1 MINIYT
7 FVWRGWCE
15 MEKYQFDSATKAA
28 LEKLRVPLAVY
39 QFIDK
44 RVVTILLSDGFCE
57 LFGFDNKD
65 DADYVMDHD
74 MYCATHPED
83 KARAADAAYRF
94 ATEGGRY
101 EVVYRTLTRNKT
113 DYIIVHSLGEHV
125 MTEDGVRLAYIWYTD
140 EGRYTSDSDGKDK
153 ALNDAMKNIVREE
166 NMIKSGYYDYLTGL
180 PNMSYFFELARERRR
195 SFCESG
201 KTAALLYMDL
211 CGMKY
216 FNRKYSFAEGDNL
229 LRSFADILK
238 LYFGNENC
246 SRFGSDHFCVI
257 TDAEGLEDTL
267 TEIFTEFRAADS
279 DKSLP
284 VRVGIYLD
292 RKGVDDISTECDR
305 AKYACDTMRSTYV
318 SSFRYFS
325 DEMHAKNESRQ
336 YFIDNLDKAIRE
348 GWIEVYYQPIIR
360 SANGTVCDEEALVR
374 WKDPVRGMMMPSQF
388 IPVLE
393 EANLIY
399 MLDLFVTEQVL
410 EKMKKQAEAGLFVV
424 SESVNLSRADFT
436 ACDIVEEMRRRV
448 DAAGFSRDKINIEVT
463 ESVIGSDFEFMKS
476 QIERFRSLG
485 FRVWMDDF
493 GSGYSTLDVLQS
505 IRFDLI
511 KFDMRFM
518 KEFDTSE
525 KSRIM
530 LTELL
535 RMAISLGVDTVCE
548 GVETKEQADF
558 LREIGCTMM
567 QGYYFC
573 RPIPFEKILERYQK
587 VIQIGF
593 ENPEESGYYAAVG
606 KINLYDL
613 AILSNEDQE

>member
-1 MINIYT
+1 
-7 FVWRGWCE
+7 
-15 MEKYQFDSATKAA
+15 MEKYQFDSETKAA

-65 DADYVMDHD
+65 DAYYVMDHD
-74 MYCATHPED
+74 MYRATHPED
-83 KARAADAAYRF
+83 RARAADAAYRF

-530 LTELL
+530 LTELI

-587 VIQIGF
+587 GIQIGF

>member
-1 MINIYT
+1 
-7 FVWRGWCE
+7 
-15 MEKYQFDSATKAA
+15 MEKYQFDSAAKAA

-65 DADYVMDHD
+65 DAYYVMDHD
-74 MYCATHPED
+74 MYRATHPED
-83 KARAADAAYRF
+83 RARAADAAYRF

-166 NMIKSGYYDYLTGL
+166 NMIKSGYCDYLTGL

-518 KEFDTSE
+518 KEFDMSE

-530 LTELL
+530 LTELI

>member
-65 DADYVMDHD
+65 DAYYVMDHD
-74 MYCATHPED
+74 MYRATHPED
-83 KARAADAAYRF
+83 RARAADAAYRF
-94 ATEGGRY
+94 AIEGGNY
-101 EVVYRTLTRNKT
+101 EVVYRTLTHKRT
-113 DYIIVHSLGEHV
+113 DYMIVHAIGEHIR
-125 MTEDGVRLAYIWYTD
+125 TEDGVTLAYIWYAY
-140 EGRYTSDSDGKDK
+140 EGTYTTENEDNKTSLS
-153 ALNDAMKNIVREE
+153 AAMERTVREE
-166 NMIKSGYYDYLTGL
+166 NMIKGNYFDYLTGL
-180 PNMSYFFELARERRR
+180 PNMSYFFELAHEW
-195 SFCESG
+195 
-201 KTAALLYMDL
+201 
-211 CGMKY
+211 
-216 FNRKYSFAEGDNL
+216 RK
-229 LRSFADILK
+229 
-238 LYFGNENC
+238 
-246 SRFGSDHFCVI
+246 
-257 TDAEGLEDTL
+257 
-267 TEIFTEFRAADS
+267 
-279 DKSLP
+279 
-284 VRVGIYLD
+284 
-292 RKGVDDISTECDR
+292 
-305 AKYACDTMRSTYV
+305 
-318 SSFRYFS
+318 
-325 DEMHAKNESRQ
+325 
-336 YFIDNLDKAIRE
+336 
-348 GWIEVYYQPIIR
+348 
-360 SANGTVCDEEALVR
+360 
-374 WKDPVRGMMMPSQF
+374 
-388 IPVLE
+388 
-393 EANLIY
+393 
-399 MLDLFVTEQVL
+399 LDLFVTEQVL
-410 EKMKKQAEAGLFVV
+410 EKMKKQGEAGLYVV

-436 ACDIVEEMRRRV
+436 SCDIVEEIRRRV
-448 DAAGFSRDKINIEVT
+448 DAAGLSRDKINIEVT

-530 LTELL
+530 LTELI